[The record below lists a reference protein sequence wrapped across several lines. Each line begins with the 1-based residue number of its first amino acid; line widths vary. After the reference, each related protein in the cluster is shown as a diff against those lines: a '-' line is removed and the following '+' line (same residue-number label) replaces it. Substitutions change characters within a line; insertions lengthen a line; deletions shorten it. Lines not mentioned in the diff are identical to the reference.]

1 MAFLG
6 NEVRQYRHKLLI
18 DLMDRENLD
27 AFAFV
32 TTEFFH
38 FATNFQTDVS
48 PWERPIVC
56 VVPRNGEPFVVL
68 NELSTNNWRYA
79 DEGGRLWV
87 SDATFY
93 AEHPRLN
100 NRMHLVREW
109 PELVAEKL
117 RAAGLGKARIGTDA
131 GGGPLQKAVTLL
143 PEVSLLSKTHQLR
156 ALRLVKH
163 PEEIALMREIASL
176 TDWLQDRYRENIRPG
191 RLLMGLDMMM
201 GVEFAQEAARR
212 FPAQD
217 VQLVDL
223 WSISGPPSAAPH
235 GDGKRS
241 GATLENGHVMI
252 NLIIP
257 RINGVV
263 VENERTWFCG
273 KPDAQQERFFEVALA
288 ANEAG
293 IEAAV
298 AGRPV
303 SGIDAAAQAV
313 IEKADFGDYI
323 MHRTGHGMGLMCHEY
338 PEDMAFNHRPLLENE
353 VYSVEPGLYV
363 YGLGGFRQD
372 DTVVIGS
379 KPEVLTRSPK
389 DLKSQTVL

>member
-1 MAFLG
+1 MAYLG
-6 NEVRQYRHKLLI
+6 NDVREYRYKLLNE
-18 DLMDRENLD
+18 LMDRENLD
-27 AFAFV
+27 AVAFAS
-32 TTEFFH
+32 TEFFQ
-38 FATNFQTDVS
+38 FATNFQTDVTT
-48 PWERPIVC
+48 WERPILC
-56 VVPRNGEPFVVL
+56 VVPRNGAPFVVL

-79 DEGGRLWV
+79 HEDGRLWV
-87 SDATFY
+87 SDTSFY
-93 AEHPRLN
+93 AEHPVLS
-100 NRMHLVREW
+100 NRMHLVHEW
-109 PELVAEKL
+109 PEMVAEKL
-117 RAAGLGKARIGTDA
+117 RSAGLGRGRIGTDV
-131 GGGPLQKAVTLL
+131 GGGPLQKAFALL
-143 PEVSLLSKTHQLR
+143 PEARPLIKTQEFRSLR
-156 ALRLVKH
+156 WVKH
-163 PEEIALMREIASL
+163 PEEIALMREIAGL

-191 RLLMGLDMMM
+191 RLLMELDMMM
-201 GVEFAQEAARR
+201 GAEFAQEAARR

-217 VQLVDL
+217 VALLDL

-241 GATLENGHVMI
+241 GATLEKGHVMI

-273 KPDAQQERFFEVALA
+273 KPDTLQERFFEVALA

-303 SGIDAAAQAV
+303 SGIDAAAQAI
-313 IEKADFGDYI
+313 IEKAGFGSYI
-323 MHRTGHGMGLMCHEY
+323 MHRTGHGMGLLCHEY
-338 PEDMAFNHRPLLENE
+338 PGDMAFNYRALLENE

-372 DTVVIGS
+372 DTVVIGE
-379 KPEVLTRSPK
+379 KPEVLTQSPK
-389 DLKSQTVL
+389 DLRSQTVL